1 MTVDIMIIW
10 HFEKGTL
17 KTVGMKLE
25 VDQIKSEKKKYLLF
39 KTDKQI
45 GELNRSEHLVKV
57 FK

>member
-39 KTDKQI
+39 NNDKQI